1 MTTTCDTPE
10 DPQETRLSL
19 KGLQAALAEK
29 LQNGRPDHKTLYRW
43 LARPLP
49 MPSKPMAPMEASAVC
64 HTAVV
69 LLPVVMQ
76 M

>member
-43 LARPLP
+43 LARPE
-49 MPSKPMAPMEASAVC
+49 KRV
-64 HTAVV
+64 
-69 LLPVVMQ
+69 
-76 M
+76 